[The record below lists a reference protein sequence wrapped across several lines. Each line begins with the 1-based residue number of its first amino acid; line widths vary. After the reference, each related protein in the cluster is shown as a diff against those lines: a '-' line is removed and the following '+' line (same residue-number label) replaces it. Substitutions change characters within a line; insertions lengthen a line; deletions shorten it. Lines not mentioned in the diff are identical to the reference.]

1 MQQAEIELRAF
12 RGTRRS
18 SVYRAHTLRPADA
31 SRVRDAARA
40 AGLPLLASR
49 YAAAQHPGEA
59 RRLAAELTR
68 LRSSATLLEL
78 DGELTALAA
87 VANWCARASG
97 PAWLR
102 VS

>member
-1 MQQAEIELRAF
+1 MQQAAIELRAF

-18 SVYRAHTLRPADA
+18 SVYRVHTVRPADA

-40 AGLPLLASR
+40 AGLPLLATLS
-49 YAAAQHPGEA
+49 AGDLDKGEA
-59 RRLAAELTR
+59 RRLAAELTQ

-78 DGELTALAA
+78 DDELTALAA

-97 PAWLR
+97 PAWLQ
-102 VS
+102 VT